1 MNCEPFFNDISKKTM
16 QNRNFML
23 YLSCNPS
30 KTLRATRRTEI
41 TMSAE
46 YTIPLYKIAEEF
58 GLEKIITP
66 ENYDEILIDTPEV
79 NRPGLALSGFYEIF
93 DQARLSI
100 IGRAEH
106 LYLSNLD
113 DEDRNKKIKDY
124 VSAKPRAIVFTS
136 ELDVFNELKE
146 YAKEYGIPVLRT
158 KETTSPFMAALIS
171 SLNTHLAPRVTRH
184 GVLVE
189 VYGEGMLI
197 LGDSGVGKSETAI
210 ELVKRGHR
218 LIADDAVEIKKVSH
232 KTLVGSAPEI
242 IRHYIE
248 LRGIGIVDVCR
259 LFGMGAVKETE
270 KIDLVI
276 NLEPWVQGKM
286 YDRLGLDDEKVEI
299 LGNQISSLTIP
310 VQPGRNLAI
319 ILEIAAM
326 NNRQKR
332 MGYNT
337 AEEFNKRLMEQMGV
351 FG

>member
-1 MNCEPFFNDISKKTM
+1 
-16 QNRNFML
+16 
-23 YLSCNPS
+23 
-30 KTLRATRRTEI
+30 
-41 TMSAE
+41 MSSE
-46 YTIPLYKIAEEF
+46 YTIPLSKLADEF
-58 GLEKIITP
+58 GLEKVVTP
-66 ENYDEILIDTPEV
+66 KSFDEILIDTPEV
-79 NRPGLALSGFYEIF
+79 NRPGLALTGFYEIF
-93 DQARLSI
+93 DNARLSL
-100 IGRAEH
+100 IGYAEH
-106 LYLSNLD
+106 RYLSRLEP
-113 DEDRNKKIKDY
+113 EDRKKKIEDY
-124 VSAKPRAIVFTS
+124 VRAKPRAIIFTS
-136 ELDVFNELKE
+136 GLEVFDELKE
-146 YAKEYGIPVLRT
+146 CAKENEIPVLRT
-158 KETTSPFMAALIS
+158 KETTSPFMAAIIS

-286 YDRLGLDDEKVEI
+286 YDRLGLDDEKIDI
-299 LGNQISSLTIP
+299 LGNQVSSLTIP

-351 FG
+351 FE